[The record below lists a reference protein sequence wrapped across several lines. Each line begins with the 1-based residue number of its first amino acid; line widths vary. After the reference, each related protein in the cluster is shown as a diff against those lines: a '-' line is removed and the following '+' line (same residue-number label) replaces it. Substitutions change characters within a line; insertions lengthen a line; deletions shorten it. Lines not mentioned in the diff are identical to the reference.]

1 MNMFEYRRLSEL
13 GDRIKANIAS
23 QQEKDEYMN
32 LLLKSE
38 SITSAQYDE
47 YYNNQG
53 TKKADDVLG
62 AALAV
67 GAIFLIGYLIK
78 ELASNKK

>member
-1 MNMFEYRRLSEL
+1 MNMYEYKRLSEL
-13 GDRIKANIAS
+13 GDRIKANNAS
-23 QQEKDEYMN
+23 QQEKDEYMQ
-32 LLLKSE
+32 LLLKSG
-38 SITSAQYDE
+38 SISREQYDE

-53 TKKADDVLG
+53 TKQGDDVLG

-78 ELASNKK
+78 ELTSKK